1 MKEDSVNNTIKTQWT
16 FNPYNSS
23 REPMVQAIDT
33 DTEDV
38 FFWIG
43 EINKASLVI
52 NSNQGL
58 LDRRLAKELAKGLQ
72 QVLAKGQRIDTRPQN
87 VVDFEVLWV
96 RESGSE
102 VSRIHI
108 GRSSQDMLTT
118 ANMAMLRTA
127 LLDLGKALLALNGIL
142 LELAIKHK
150 ATIVP
155 AYTNGVAAQP
165 TSYGHYLH
173 AFFEGFSRDLDC
185 LQAVYGRIN
194 RSPMGA
200 MVLNGTGWPLD
211 REAMA
216 QYLGF
221 RTLAYNCYDAT
232 QVYTLEYAVD
242 LASITN
248 SIAIHVGN
256 FIADVMQQYAQPRP
270 WIVLQEG
277 LGNTYISSAMPQ
289 KRNPGLLNATR
300 TKATTLLG
308 EGYTAVMR
316 AHNVPPG
323 MADARGIDLVDLVQ
337 SAQLVVTL
345 FSHCLQMLQV
355 NETRALEELNL
366 DWTAS
371 QEVADILMR
380 EYNIPFRI
388 GHHVASDIVSY
399 ARMHQI
405 KPLEFP
411 YEAVIRIYT
420 SIVETVNDIGL
431 PAIFPMSEARFKE
444 ALNPIEIV
452 QHRAVKGGPQMV
464 EMEYMLQQSQVVLN
478 NKVNWLKAETDI
490 LQKAREI
497 LQHDFQTVLNVE

>member
-1 MKEDSVNNTIKTQWT
+1 M
-16 FNPYNSS
+16 
-23 REPMVQAIDT
+23 
-33 DTEDV
+33 
-38 FFWIG
+38 
-43 EINKASLVI
+43 
-52 NSNQGL
+52 
-58 LDRRLAKELAKGLQ
+58 
-72 QVLAKGQRIDTRPQN
+72 
-87 VVDFEVLWV
+87 
-96 RESGSE
+96 
-102 VSRIHI
+102 
-108 GRSSQDMLTT
+108 
-118 ANMAMLRTA
+118 
-127 LLDLGKALLALNGIL
+127 
-142 LELAIKHK
+142 
-150 ATIVP
+150 
-155 AYTNGVAAQP
+155 
-165 TSYGHYLH
+165 
-173 AFFEGFSRDLDC
+173 
-185 LQAVYGRIN
+185 YGRIN

-277 LGNTYISSAMPQ
+277 QGNTYISSAMPQ

-399 ARMHQI
+399 VRMHQI

-420 SIVETVNDIGL
+420 SIVETVNDIEL
-431 PAIFPMSEARFKE
+431 PANFPMSEARFKE
-444 ALNPIEIV
+444 ALNPTEIV

-478 NKVNWLKAETDI
+478 NKVN
-490 LQKAREI
+490 
-497 LQHDFQTVLNVE
+497 